1 MVVKQ
6 NYRILITWRN
16 VIKNIDKYKHIF
28 NNKKIKFDLIQERQ
42 NVKEKTLLKIIHKY
56 DGILCGDDEITKKV
70 IDKAKK
76 LKVISKWGAGMDS
89 IEVEYAKENKIK
101 VFNSPNAFPESV
113 SVYAIGLIIALSR
126 KLLESDRSMRN
137 GKWEKFQGSQ
147 LAEKK
152 LGIIGYGRI
161 GRRIAYLAK
170 GFSFDIF
177 VNDINT
183 SLKKNIKKSGFK
195 FLTKKNLFKKVDFL
209 CLAVDLN
216 KKSFH
221 MIGKKEFNLMKKNLI
236 LINISRGPVVDQVS
250 LIKALKEKKIAGA
263 GLDVFEYEPLGI
275 KNQLRK
281 MNNCIVSAHNA
292 FNTHEASI
300 QTNNSSIKNLFT
312 GLKI

>member
-1 MVVKQ
+1 MTLKQ

-16 VIKNIDKYKHIF
+16 VIKNIDKYKNIF
-28 NNKKIKFDLIQERQ
+28 KNKKIKFDLIQERQ

-126 KLLESDRSMRN
+126 KLFDSDKSIRN

-161 GRRIAYLAK
+161 GKRIAHLAK
-170 GFSFDIF
+170 GFNFDIF
-177 VNDINT
+177 INDINT
-183 SLKKNIKKSGFK
+183 SLKRNIKKSGYK
-195 FLTKKNLFKKVDFL
+195 FLTKKNLIKKVDFL

-221 MIGKKEFNLMKKNLI
+221 MIGKKEFHLMKKNLI
-236 LINISRGPVVDQVS
+236 LINISRGPVVEEAF

-281 MNNCIVSAHNA
+281 MNNCILSAHNA

-300 QTNNSSIKNLFT
+300 QTNNSSINNLFK